1 MYLCA
6 SSTYTGNGPQP
17 GQAVYIGFN
26 RPSTPEY
33 GFRNN
38 TTNWNLGSYV
48 MDAHNQYH
56 QFKIIR
62 QGSTYKY
69 YINGT
74 LMGTL
79 NYSNL
84 SNYDDFTLCWMNW
97 ASSYTFKFKNL
108 KLKAL

>member
-6 SSTYTGNGPQP
+6 SSTFTGSSQP
-17 GQAVYIGFN
+17 NQGVWIGFN
-26 RPSTPEY
+26 RPNIPEY
-33 GFRNN
+33 GVRNN
-38 TTNWNLGSYV
+38 TSNWYTGSTV
-48 MDAHNQYH
+48 MNAHSQYH
-56 QFKIIR
+56 QFKIIKR
-62 QGSTYKY
+62 GSTYNY
-69 YINGT
+69 YINEK

-97 ASSYTFKFKNL
+97 ASNYTFKFKNL